1 MLYTITKSW
10 RQLKAQERRIILGL
24 CNVTQLELPTSHHL
38 LPLMVSVARG
48 SDGMERRGPISA
60 SWGFGPQLEN
70 LKAGII

>member
-48 SDGMERRGPISA
+48 SDRME
-60 SWGFGPQLEN
+60 
-70 LKAGII
+70 